1 MEESIVSK
9 ADFTILFNNN
19 YNHLVIYV
27 MRYVQD
33 ISVANDLVQGVFVTV
48 WEKRETVKSP
58 VPFLF
63 ACAKHAALKYLSNL
77 SKQKFIST
85 NDGDLTDPQFLVQE
99 EDDTIEYF
107 VRLEKI
113 SVLINQLPPQ
123 CKDVVKKIY
132 FEKKKIAVVAQEM
145 ALSVNTI
152 KTHIKI
158 AKKKISNLFLFLI
171 IFYFYSI

>member
-1 MEESIVSK
+1 
-9 ADFTILFNNN
+9 
-19 YNHLVIYV
+19 

-33 ISVANDLVQGVFVTV
+33 ISVAKDLAQEVFVTV
-48 WEKRETVKSP
+48 WEKRETIKTP

-63 ACAKHAALKYLSNL
+63 TCARNAALKYLSNH

-85 NDGDLTDPQFLVQE
+85 NDNDLHDLQFLAQE
-99 EDDTIEYF
+99 DDDTIEYF
-107 VRLEKI
+107 ERLEKI
-113 SVLINQLPPQ
+113 SVLINRLPPQ

-132 FEKKKIAVVAQEM
+132 FEKKKISVVAQEM

-158 AKKKISNLFLFLI
+158 AKKNISILFLI
-171 IFYFYSI
+171 LILFYFYSI